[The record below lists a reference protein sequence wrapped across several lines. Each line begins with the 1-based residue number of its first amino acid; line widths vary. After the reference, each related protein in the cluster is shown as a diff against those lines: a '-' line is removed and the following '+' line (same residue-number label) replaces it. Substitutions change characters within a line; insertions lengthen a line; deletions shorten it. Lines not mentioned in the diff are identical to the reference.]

1 MKKLHTMKKRYKM
14 EKLHKL
20 LVMTVVLFSLTGSA
34 FAQQKDAVVVTD
46 FRGKSIEIPG
56 RINRVVTID
65 DGMIE
70 AVMTRLGVA
79 KKIVGIGSACLPKIW
94 SYSFPTMGSKTYE
107 YHDGMNPVTHLN
119 PWLMDLPLV
128 SRYGAGINYEKIA
141 DLNPDLILIRTGSCS
156 LSAAEDIL
164 EKSISLLESLNIPLV
179 VLKGPN
185 TFDQPDI
192 VTISNEI
199 KLLGQVFQK
208 QEKAEKLANYL
219 ESCVDMVRERTADI
233 KPLNRKKLLLLG
245 LSPKARSQGG
255 AGHVKGIDTIQT
267 YFLKNFVHAENAYD
281 SRGAWNILNTEKL
294 LSLDPD
300 VIVLVTSWGY
310 HPPSELYEAP
320 YYQDLKD
327 MRAVRN
333 KAVCALPWT
342 PCNCEKRLEYPIDV
356 MVMAKAAYPE
366 RFKDIRLEQWLVE
379 FYQNVYQVDV
389 KTAKELRSCQWM
401 DWTCEE

>member
-1 MKKLHTMKKRYKM
+1 MEKLHTMRKRYKM
-14 EKLHKL
+14 GKLHKL
-20 LVMTVVLFSLTGSA
+20 LAIALFSLTGSA
-34 FAQQKDAVVVTD
+34 FAQQKNAVVVTD
-46 FRGKSIEIPG
+46 FRGKPIEIPG

-70 AVMTRLGVA
+70 AVMTRLGMA

-94 SYSFPTMGSKTYE
+94 SCSFPTMGSKTYE

-164 EKSISLLESLNIPLV
+164 GKSISLLVESLNIPLV

-208 QEKAEKLANYL
+208 QKEAEKLADYL
-219 ESCVDMVRERTADI
+219 ERCVERVRKRTADI
-233 KPLNRKKLLLLG
+233 NPLNRKKLLLLG

-255 AGHVKGIDTIQT
+255 AGQVKGIDTIQT
-267 YFLKNFVHAENAYD
+267 YFLKNFIHAENAYD
-281 SRGAWNILNTEKL
+281 SKGAWNILNTEKL

-356 MVMAKAAYPE
+356 MVMAKAAHPE

-379 FYQNVYQVDV
+379 FYQNVYPVDLKNSQRTQVLPVD
-389 KTAKELRSCQWM
+389 EL
-401 DWTCEE
+401 DL